1 MQKILIIAFTDLK
14 NDSRV
19 YRQIDFLKEKY
30 KITTVGLKSSE
41 IENVDFY
48 QINPILRSNPKKF
61 FRAFDYKFRKFEK
74 IYWSLYQFNQIIPVL
89 LQKEF
94 DLIIANDMET
104 MPLMLKIKKK
114 AKIILD
120 AHEYSSTQFEDRFMW
135 RFFFKKYNEYMCETY
150 IKCCDTMLTVSEGIA
165 NEYKKNYDRL
175 PIIIT
180 NATEYENL
188 TPSPTSEN
196 RIRLILHSAASP
208 SRKIELMISMM
219 KTLDARFTLDLMLM
233 PNNKKYF
240 LKLKKI
246 ASNNP
251 KIKFIPPVKMK
262 EIPAFINHYDIGVY
276 ILKPSNFNQKYSL
289 PNKFFEFIQARLTIA
304 IGPSPEME
312 KIVKKY
318 NLGVI
323 ASDFSSKE
331 MAKVLNKLDK
341 GKIDFYKNQSHNFS
355 LELSSKH
362 NMERLDT
369 LISDLLKT

>member
-1 MQKILIIAFTDLK
+1 MEKILIIAFTDLK

-19 YRQIDFLKEKY
+19 YRQIEFLKTKY
-30 KITTVGLKSSE
+30 KITTIGLKSSE

-48 QINPILRSNPKKF
+48 QIDPIFRSNPKRF
-61 FRAFDYKFRKFEK
+61 LRAFDYKFRRFDK
-74 IYWSLYQFNQIIPVL
+74 IYWSLFQFNQIIPVL

-94 DLIIANDMET
+94 DLIIANDIEA
-104 MPLMLKIKKK
+104 MPLVLKIKKK

-120 AHEYSSTQFEDRFMW
+120 AHEYSSRQFEDSFMW
-135 RFFFKKYNEYMCETY
+135 RFFFKRYNEYMCKTY
-150 IKCCDTMLTVSEGIA
+150 IKYCDMMLTVSEGIA
-165 NEYKKNYDRL
+165 DEYKKNYDRL
-175 PIIIT
+175 PIIMT
-180 NATEYENL
+180 NASEHKNLNPCPTLENK
-188 TPSPTSEN
+188 
-196 RIRLILHSAASP
+196 IRLILHGAATP
-208 SRKIELMISMM
+208 SRKIELMITMM
-219 KTLDARFTLDLMLM
+219 KTLDARFTLDLMLV

-262 EIPAFINHYDIGVY
+262 EIPPFINHYDIGVY

-289 PNKFFEFIQARLTIA
+289 PNKFFEFIQARLALA

-312 KIVKKY
+312 KIVKRY
-318 NLGVI
+318 NLGVV

-331 MAKVLNKLDK
+331 MAKILNKLDK
-341 GKIDFYKNQSHNFS
+341 EKIDFYKNQSHKFS

-362 NMERLDT
+362 NIEKLDK

>member
-61 FRAFDYKFRKFEK
+61 FRAFDYKFKRFDK
-74 IYWSLYQFNQIIPVL
+74 IYWSLFKFNQIIPVL